1 MPIDPVSA
9 VAAAG
14 TIFDIGKGIIG
25 DVIDVLDKVSSKALS
40 EEEGRKLLTA
50 ARSHLRAADQTLEG
64 ALADNDRFI
73 DGLPPLPEPTTAPT
87 PPIVAPQPA
96 PAAAA
101 PGPQPTGEQ

>member
-1 MPIDPVSA
+1 MDPVTA

-40 EEEGRKLLTA
+40 EEEGRRLLTA
-50 ARSHLRAADQTLEG
+50 ARSHLRAADQTLD
-64 ALADNDRFI
+64 AVIADNDKYI
-73 DGLPPLPEPTTAPT
+73 DGLPPLPEPAAAPT
-87 PPIVAPQPA
+87 PPIVAP

-101 PGPQPTGEQ
+101 SATSGPQPTGEQ